1 MQGNQKENPQQNFLN
16 EKTSQLGK
24 RLINQLF
31 ILFKTV
37 QIHDIGNVALNQPVQ
52 NVLEILKELRSET
65 GPDVSIEVK
74 DDCIFVHETKL
85 KMDIEGFVSFIAL
98 IEEFKKRQL
107 GEVLFKAV
115 VSGNDLRKFISALIN
130 LDVKQPSPF
139 GVLREQLSQQGM
151 TSIEIEPM
159 ETKKQVIAEVTMD
172 TKQKAQNIYL
182 RTVGIVSEVMESVK
196 LRQSVSLRKS
206 KRLVQNLV
214 DTLLQ
219 DETTLLG
226 LTTIRSHDEYT
237 YGHCVNVGIL
247 SMAVGQRLGYDRV
260 RLCELGLSAI
270 FHDIGKS
277 DIPLEI
283 LNKPTE
289 FTEDEWKIMRRHP
302 ILGVKHLV
310 KLKGLDDMT
319 MKIIIGGFEHHLN
332 YDLSGYPKLT
342 TKRHLTLFGRIISLV
357 DCYDALTSS
366 RVYNRIPFPPDKALK
381 FMISKSGKAFDP
393 LLIKIFVNCLGVY
406 PLGSLVVLDSG
417 EMGVVIQTNPNPD
430 KADRPKVK
438 LITDHQ
444 GNETDGQVLDL
455 AAVSQETQT
464 YAHTI
469 VRSVDAYKYG
479 IDVGRYFI

>member
-1 MQGNQKENPQQNFLN
+1 MQGNQKENPQQNPVN
-16 EKTSQLGK
+16 EKIGQLGK

-31 ILFKTV
+31 ILFKTA

-52 NVLEILKELRSET
+52 NVLEILRELRSET
-65 GPDVSIEVK
+65 GADVSIQVQ

-85 KMDIEGFVSFIAL
+85 KMDIEGFVSFIGL

-107 GEVLFKAV
+107 GEVLFKAT
-115 VSGNDLRKFISALIN
+115 VSGNDLRKFMLAFIN

-139 GVLREQLSQQGM
+139 DVFKEQLRQQGM

-159 ETKKQVIAEVTMD
+159 ETEKQVIAEVTVD
-172 TKQKAQNIYL
+172 TKQRAQNIYL

-237 YGHCVNVGIL
+237 YSHCVNVGIL
-247 SMAVGQRLGYDRV
+247 SMAIGQRLGYDRV
-260 RLCELGLSAI
+260 KLCELGLSAI

-319 MKIIIGGFEHHLN
+319 IKIIIGGFEHHLN

-342 TKRHLTLFGRIISLV
+342 TKRNLTLFGRIISLV

-381 FMISKSGKAFDP
+381 FMLSKSGKAFDP

-406 PLGSLVVLDSG
+406 PLGSLVILDSG

-438 LITDHQ
+438 LIMDRQ
-444 GNETDGQVLDL
+444 GHETEGQVLDL
-455 AAVSQETQT
+455 TTVSQDNPT
-464 YAHTI
+464 YTHTI
-469 VRSVDAYKYG
+469 VRTVDAHKYG

>member
-31 ILFKTV
+31 ILFKTA

-65 GPDVSIEVK
+65 GTDVSIEVK
-74 DDCIFVHETKL
+74 DDCIFVQETKL

-115 VSGNDLRKFISALIN
+115 VSGNDLRKFILSLIS

-139 GVLREQLSQQGM
+139 GVLKKQLSQQGM

-159 ETKKQVIAEVTMD
+159 ETEKQVIAEVTAD

-237 YGHCVNVGIL
+237 YSHCVNVGIL
-247 SMAVGQRLGYDRV
+247 SMAVGQRLGYNRV

-342 TKRHLTLFGRIISLV
+342 TKRHLSLFGRIISLV

>member
-1 MQGNQKENPQQNFLN
+1 MPGDQKENLQQNPPS
-16 EKTSQLGK
+16 EKTSHLGK

-31 ILFKTV
+31 ILFKTA

-52 NVLEILKELRSET
+52 NVLEILKELRSEA
-65 GPDVSIEVK
+65 GGDVSIQVQ

-85 KMDIEGFVSFIAL
+85 KMDIEGFVSFIA
-98 IEEFKKRQL
+98 IVEEFKKRQL
-107 GEVLFKAV
+107 GEVLFKV
-115 VSGNDLRKFISALIN
+115 TVGGNDLRKFISALIN
-130 LDVKQPSPF
+130 LDVKQSSPF
-139 GVLREQLSQQGM
+139 DVLKDQLKQQGM

-159 ETKKQVIAEVTMD
+159 EAEKQVVAEVTVD
-172 TKQKAQNIYL
+172 TKQKAQNVYL

-214 DTLLQ
+214 DSLLQ

-237 YGHCVNVGIL
+237 YSHCVNVGIL
-247 SMAVGQRLGYDRV
+247 SMAVGQRLGYDRI
-260 RLCELGLSAI
+260 RLCELGLAAI

-289 FTEDEWKIMRRHP
+289 FTEDEWKVMRRHP

-342 TKRHLTLFGRIISLV
+342 TKRSLTLFGRIISLV

-366 RVYNRIPFPPDKALK
+366 RVYNRVPFPPDKALK
-381 FMISKSGKAFDP
+381 FMLSKSGKAFDP

-438 LITDHQ
+438 LVTDSN
-444 GNETDGQVLDL
+444 GNEMDGQVLDL
-455 AAVSQETQT
+455 AAVNQASPAYT
-464 YAHTI
+464 HTI
-469 VRSVDAYKYG
+469 ARTVDAYKYG
-479 IDVGRYFI
+479 IDVGRYFL

>member
-1 MQGNQKENPQQNFLN
+1 MQGNQNEHSKQNSLN
-16 EKTSQLGK
+16 EKTGQLGK

-31 ILFKTV
+31 ILFKTA

-65 GPDVSIEVK
+65 GADASIQVQ

-85 KMDIEGFVSFIAL
+85 RMDIEGFVSFIAL

-107 GEVLFKAV
+107 GEVLFRATV
-115 VSGNDLRKFISALIN
+115 GGNDLRKFILFLIN
-130 LDVKQPSPF
+130 LDVKQSSPF
-139 GVLREQLSQQGM
+139 DVLKELLKQQGV

-159 ETKKQVIAEVTMD
+159 ETKKQVIAEVTVD

-260 RLCELGLSAI
+260 RLCELGLAAI

-289 FTEDEWKIMRRHP
+289 FTEEEWKIMRRHP

-310 KLKGLDDMT
+310 KLKGLDDMAI
-319 MKIIIGGFEHHLN
+319 KIIIGGFEHHLN
-332 YDLSGYPKLT
+332 YDLSGYPRLT
-342 TKRHLTLFGRIISLV
+342 TKRNLTLFGRIISLV

-381 FMISKSGKAFDP
+381 FMLSKSGKAFDP
-393 LLIKIFVNCLGVY
+393 LLIKVFVNCLGVY

-438 LITDHQ
+438 LITDGQ
-444 GNETDGQVLDL
+444 GNEADGQVLDL
-455 AAVSQETQT
+455 AAISQENQT
-464 YAHTI
+464 YTHTI
-469 VRSVDAYKYG
+469 ARTVDAYKYG

>member
-139 GVLREQLSQQGM
+139 GVLKEQLSQQGM

-237 YGHCVNVGIL
+237 YSHCVNVGIL

-406 PLGSLVVLDSG
+406 PLGSLVVLGSG

>member
-1 MQGNQKENPQQNFLN
+1 MQGNQNEDFQQSPLN
-16 EKTSQLGK
+16 EKTSRLGK

-31 ILFKTV
+31 ILFKTA

-65 GPDVSIEVK
+65 GDDISIQVK
-74 DDCIFVHETKL
+74 DDCIFAHETKL
-85 KMDIEGFVSFIAL
+85 KMDIEGFASFIAL
-98 IEEFKKRQL
+98 VEEFKKRQL
-107 GEVLFKAV
+107 GEVLFKPIMD
-115 VSGNDLRKFISALIN
+115 GNDLRKFIFAFIN
-130 LDVKQPSPF
+130 LDVKQTSPF
-139 GVLREQLSQQGM
+139 DVFKNQLFQQGI

-159 ETKKQVIAEVTMD
+159 EIEKQVIAEVTVD
-172 TKQKAQNIYL
+172 TKQKAQNVYL

-237 YGHCVNVGIL
+237 YSHCVNVGIL

-260 RLCELGLSAI
+260 RLCELGLAAI

-310 KLKGLDDMT
+310 KLKGLDDMAI
-319 MKIIIGGFEHHLN
+319 KIIIGGFEHHLN

-342 TKRHLTLFGRIISLV
+342 TKRNLTLFGRIISLV

-444 GNETDGQVLDL
+444 GNEIDGQVLDL
-455 AAVSQETQT
+455 AAISQETQA

-469 VRSVDAYKYG
+469 ARSVDAYKYG